1 MLQAQADSLTPA
13 ACALCGIDLRL
24 GFDFAVGAAM
34 LLGLIWILY
43 WIESASL
50 AAIAENLIGVTVTG
64 FVLFFFARFFFST
77 G

>member
-1 MLQAQADSLTPA
+1 MPPV
-13 ACALCGIDLRL
+13 CALCGIDLRL
-24 GFDFAVGAAM
+24 GFDFAIGLAM
-34 LLGLIWILY
+34 LFGLIWVLY

-50 AAIAENLIGVTVTG
+50 PAIAENLVGVTITS